1 MPKHNNIT
9 LKDIAQAVGVSRT
22 LVSVCLSGR
31 YKAGGYRISEAT
43 AQKVRDYAASV
54 GYVANTGASLLRR
67 SGQPPVGLLLS
78 QNYGEAKHIGAI
90 NTALNILE
98 QENREALL
106 IGFRSLVTAIKR
118 LKGAGVRDFIIF
130 GTLSEVPSLP
140 GDQKLIKEL
149 KPLLQ
154 GMRGFAIDYNFGLPG
169 EQHELDIYRFGINRS
184 LLMKELFDT
193 YRRIGKDGFMSM
205 DWYPVNH
212 LLEAGYFSSR
222 EFIQPYNL
230 DSKSSDTDWRN
241 IGKKLAERF
250 LAMRSQHPVKLIF
263 AGDFIAGGLIA
274 ELRKNKVRIPEDVE
288 VVGFDNLPHGEWFQV
303 PLTSFGSPIL
313 EHTLLALDDILEKN
327 PAPRTLLVPPQIS
340 WRSST
345 QLPPEEILRL
355 EKALNVINHK
365 DI

>member
-1 MPKHNNIT
+1 MNKANNIT

-31 YKAGGYRISEAT
+31 YKNGSYRISEAT

-54 GYVANTGASLLRR
+54 GYVANTGASQLRR
-67 SGQPPVGLLLS
+67 SGKPPVGLLLN

-98 QENREALL
+98 QANREALL
-106 IGFRSLVTAIKR
+106 IGFRNLVPAIKR

-130 GTLSEVPSLP
+130 GTISEVPSLP
-140 GDQKLIKEL
+140 GDQELLKDL

-169 EQHELDIYRFGINRS
+169 ELRELDIYRFGINRS
-184 LLMKELFDT
+184 LLMQELFDA

-205 DWYPVNH
+205 DWYPVPH
-212 LLEAGYFSSR
+212 LLEAGYFRSK

-230 DSKSSDTDWRN
+230 DSTDPNSDWGKIGRN
-241 IGKKLAERF
+241 LAARYLEIR
-250 LAMRSQHPVKLIF
+250 RQHPVKVIF
-263 AGDFIAGGLIA
+263 AGDFIAGSLIA
-274 ELRKNKVRIPEDVE
+274 ELRKTNVRIPEDVE
-288 VVGFDNLPHGEWFQV
+288 IVGFDNLPHGEWFQV
-303 PLTSFGSPIL
+303 PLTSFGSPIM
-313 EHTLLALDDILEKN
+313 EHTMLAIDDILGKKAAPKTLLA
-327 PAPRTLLVPPQIS
+327 APQIT

-345 QLPPEEILRL
+345 NLPPEEISRL
-355 EKALNVINHK
+355 EKALSIK
-365 DI
+365 Q